1 MKRECRL
8 FVQDILEHIET
19 MERFTTGISYEHFEA
34 DIKTNLAV
42 VRCVEVVGE
51 AAKNIPQAIKEK
63 YSRVPWR
70 YLTGMRDKIAH
81 FYFGIDLKRVWEV
94 ATIKLP
100 PLKPLIQQILDD
112 MASGETPHAVEK
124 E

>member
-1 MKRECRL
+1 MKREYRL
-8 FVQDILEHIET
+8 FVQDILDHIAIIET
-19 MERFTTGISYEHFEA
+19 FVGDMTYDGFEA
-34 DIKTNLAV
+34 DKKTNLAV

-51 AAKNIPQAIKEK
+51 AVKNIPDAVREK

-94 ATIKLP
+94 ATVKLP
-100 PLKPLIQQILDD
+100 PLKPSLLEILDD
-112 MASGETPHAVEK
+112 MASGETGHAVEK